1 MISNDKKITLITG
14 ANSGI
19 GFALTQL
26 LLADASNI
34 VLLGARSL
42 SKGENAVSDLKAQNL
57 PGTIELVQIN
67 VTSEASVSRAATDVS
82 LRFGRLDALVNN
94 AGIAGA
100 YSSTG
105 ADVPDGQTLSEQL
118 IACFTTNTVGPAI
131 TVHYF
136 APLLSVS
143 PHVAR
148 IVNVSSGAGSI
159 SLRADHAN
167 PHQAMKVVPYR
178 VSKAALH
185 MVTACQCFEYR
196 EKRWRVFNFCP
207 GFTESNLGLMN
218 TIANGA
224 KPASEGARP
233 VLAILRGDRDVESGG
248 FLNSTEKRT
257 WPW

>member
-19 GFALTQL
+19 GFALAQL

-42 SKGENAVSDLKAQNL
+42 SKGQAAISDLRPK
-57 PGTIELVQIN
+57 
-67 VTSEASVSRAATDVS
+67 TSPAPSSSFKST
-82 LRFGRLDALVNN
+82 LDALVNN
-94 AGIAGA
+94 AGIAGG